1 MATLND
7 TIVAYLLIN
16 NIDYGG
22 LDYQTGQPEGQAD
35 QVLIWNTTKLG
46 AQPSA
51 DQLNSAYTAHQAN
64 LASVQQSKDAV
75 KASALAKLTALGL
88 TADEIEAIVGA

>member
-7 TIVAYLLIN
+7 TIVAYLAIN
-16 NIDYGG
+16 NIAMGAG
-22 LDYQTGQPEGQAD
+22 DYQTGQPEGEED
-35 QVLIWNTTKLG
+35 QVLHWDTTKLG

-51 DQLNSAYTAHQAN
+51 DQLNSAYTTYQAN
-64 LASVQQSKDAV
+64 LASAQQAKDAV

-88 TADEIEAIVGA
+88 TADEIQAIVGA

>member
-7 TIVAYLLIN
+7 TIVAYLTIN
-16 NIDYGG
+16 NIAFGG
-22 LDYQTGQPEGQAD
+22 GDYQTGQPEGEED
-35 QVLIWNTTKLG
+35 QVLTWDTTKLG

-64 LASVQQSKDAV
+64 LASAQQSKDAV

-88 TADEIEAIVGA
+88 TADEIKAIVGA